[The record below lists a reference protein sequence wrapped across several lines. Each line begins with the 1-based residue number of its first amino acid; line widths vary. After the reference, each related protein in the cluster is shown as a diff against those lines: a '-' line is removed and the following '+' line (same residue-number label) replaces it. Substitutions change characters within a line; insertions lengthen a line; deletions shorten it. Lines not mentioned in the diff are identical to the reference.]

1 MAQSKIPSK
10 RNIYLLGLVSFIND
24 IGSKMILPIL
34 PLFVKSLGGS
44 GLAVGLIGGLGETIA
59 ALLKVFAGHISDKI
73 GKRKPFVFFGYGI
86 AAIAKLLL
94 GIATVWPHVLIL
106 RSIERLG
113 KGVRQPARDALLAA
127 STTKKARG
135 RGFGIHRAF
144 DSGGA
149 ILGSLL
155 ALILFWSFGFGFRE
169 IFIFAGL
176 ISMFSLLPAVFIKE
190 PSENLKR
197 RKAVVLSISLRSL
210 PRNLKAFILIAS
222 IFALANFSYM
232 FFILRS
238 EQFFT
243 KELAVVMPIL
253 MYAIYNTIATCF
265 AVPAGVLSDKVGRK
279 RVLIFGYALF
289 ALVSLSFIYVNS
301 LITMMLLFF
310 LYGLFF
316 AFVDANER
324 AFVSDMAPKE
334 IRATALGTF
343 QAATGLALLPAG
355 VIAGLLWDSFGF
367 TATFFYGFLLALIA
381 VLMFIIFDRLNLL

>member
-1 MAQSKIPSK
+1 MAQPKIPSK

-24 IGSKMILPIL
+24 TGSKMILPIL
-34 PLFVKSLGGS
+34 PLFIKSLDGS
-44 GLAVGLIGGLGETIA
+44 GLAIGLVGGLGETIA

-94 GIATVWPHVLIL
+94 AVAGVWPHVLIL

-155 ALILFWSFGFGFRE
+155 ALTLFWFLDFNFRQ
-169 IFIFAGL
+169 IFLFAGI
-176 ISMFSLLPAVFIKE
+176 ISLLSLLPAFFVRE
-190 PSENLKR
+190 GNLDAKR
-197 RKAVVLSISLRSL
+197 EKAPAVSISLKSL
-210 PRNLKAFILIAS
+210 PRNLEAFILIAS

-238 EQFFT
+238 EQFFL

-253 MYAIYNTIATCF
+253 MYAIYNTIATSF
-265 AVPAGVLSDKVGRK
+265 AVPAGILSDKIGRK
-279 RVLIFGYALF
+279 KVLLFGYALF
-289 ALVSLSFIYVNS
+289 ALVSLAFIYVSS
-301 LITMMLLFF
+301 LIMMALLFF

-316 AFVDANER
+316 AFVDASER

-334 IRATALGTF
+334 ICATALGTF
-343 QAATGLALLPAG
+343 QAATGLALLPAS

-381 VLMFIIFDRLNLL
+381 VLLFIIFDRLNLL